1 MVLKDLIEKIR
12 DSISSQSIDN
22 NTYYTVCKKS
32 KPPEV
37 YEEKLEDVSKM
48 ISEVAPEARPSLEKL
63 LDKMKN
69 LDYSLI
75 SRDVKSEYGPLIC
88 SFTHSFYYGI
98 LEGIYQ
104 AVFNNIF
111 VLKRHERLF
120 NIQES
125 IDNSKAALEYLASG
139 DILERFFKSYLKRV
153 EEKFYKET
161 GYTIPEFLR
170 IKGSDSLLNDM
181 VTYTYSLK
189 TLIDLSLEESEK
201 VADIVEYLVKHP
213 EKYKKDFEEYIGY
226 KAEK

>member
-12 DSISSQSIDN
+12 DSISGQSIDN

-48 ISEVAPEARPSLEKL
+48 ISEVAPKARPSLEKL

-88 SFTHSFYYGI
+88 SFTHAFYYGI

-104 AVFNNIF
+104 AVFNNIY
-111 VLKRHERLF
+111 VLKGHERLF
-120 NIQES
+120 NIQEN
-125 IDNSKAALEYLASG
+125 IDNSKVALEYLASG
-139 DILERFFKSYLKRV
+139 DILERSFKSYLKRV
-153 EEKFYKET
+153 EEKFHNET
-161 GYTIPEFLR
+161 GYTISEFLR
-170 IKGSDSLLNDM
+170 IKGIKSLLNNM
-181 VTYTYSLK
+181 VKVAYSIK
-189 TLIDLSLEESEK
+189 TLTDLSLRESEK
-201 VADIVEYLVKHP
+201 VANIVEDLVKHP
-213 EKYKKDFEEYIGY
+213 EEYKKDFEEYISY

>member
-12 DSISSQSIDN
+12 DSISGQSIDN

-63 LDKMKN
+63 LNKMEN

-88 SFTHSFYYGI
+88 SFTHAFNYGI

-111 VLKRHERLF
+111 VLKGHERLF

-139 DILERFFKSYLKRV
+139 DILERFFKTYLKEV

-161 GYTIPEFLR
+161 GYHVSELPR
-170 IKGSDSLLNDM
+170 IKGIKSLFDRI
-181 VTYTYSLK
+181 VTHAYFIS
-189 TLIDLSLEESEK
+189 TLTDLSLRKSEK

-213 EKYKKDFEEYIGY
+213 EKYKKDFDEYIGY